1 MSLELKLLYVEDDK
15 ENREGLAE
23 VLSGDKIGDYTISIE
38 TADSFDNAFD
48 TIINNHYHIIILDLF
63 KGKPDD
69 GGEQIGLKILEQIQA
84 HSFVPVIF
92 YSGNTKNVEE
102 LKSQI
107 VGIVTKGD
115 DGIEGLRS
123 EIGRLVKFNLPFV
136 KENLHHYI
144 EHELKAY
151 FWNIIHNERDKFIPE
166 HNDFSLGYLMLRQFG
181 NSLSKERIS
190 EILGNNELKKDKV
203 HPMEFYL
210 YPTDINREYECGEIL
225 QKDQNIF
232 IVLTPSCD
240 FVERFGKKGEAL
252 GRKVGKILLTKTQL
266 LSDTSEYI
274 SYYANKSGDNRIK
287 LSKIIT
293 SGKSDRYFFLPKT
306 PFIENRVIDFQ
317 NKEMVE
323 YDDLKGFTR
332 LAKLDNPFAEGMIAS
347 FIRYYNRIGFP
358 DIDSDY
364 VIDRL

>member
-1 MSLELKLLYVEDDK
+1 MSKELRLLYVEDDK
-15 ENREGLAE
+15 ENRDGLTE
-23 VLSGDKIGDYTISIE
+23 ILSDEIIGDYILKIDTV
-38 TADSFDNAFD
+38 DSFDNAFD
-48 TIINNHYHIIILDLF
+48 IIVKNNYHIIILDLF

-69 GGEQIGLKILEQIQA
+69 GGEQIGLKILEQVQS

-115 DGIEGLRS
+115 DGIKGLKN
-123 EIGRLVKFNLPFV
+123 EIERLIKFNLPFV
-136 KENLHHYI
+136 KENLHLYI
-144 EHELKAY
+144 EHELKTY
-151 FWNIIHNERDKFIPE
+151 FWDIIHKQRDKFTPE
-166 HNDFSLGYLMLRQFG
+166 HNDFSLGYLMLRKFG

-190 EILGNNELKKDKV
+190 EIIGNSELQKDKV

-210 YPTDINREYECGEIL
+210 YPTDIDREYECGEIL
-225 QKDQNIF
+225 QKENEIF

-240 FVERFGKKGEAL
+240 FVERFGKKGETL
-252 GRKVGKILLTKTQL
+252 GRKVGKILLAKAEL
-266 LSDTSEYI
+266 LSDTSEFVAYCG
-274 SYYANKSGDNRIK
+274 NKNNDNKIK
-287 LSKIIT
+287 LSKLIT
-293 SGKSDRYFFLPKT
+293 SGKSDRYFFLPQT

-317 NKEMVE
+317 SKEMVE
-323 YDDLKGFTR
+323 YGDLKDFIR

-347 FIRYYNRIGFP
+347 FIRYYNRIGYP